1 MIYEIKIFWCKKYLQ
16 RLFEEKISTTIEE
29 ILPFSFFIMNSL
41 RPHLR
46 KILQEIL
53 SLSGWIWFK
62 QQLVY
67 TAVILASLL
76 KEASFED
83 LQSKIESNSSP

>member
-1 MIYEIKIFWCKKYLQ
+1 MFSWKKYLQ
-16 RLFEEKISTTIEE
+16 HIFEEKNSTTVEE
-29 ILPFSFFIMNSL
+29 IFPFSFFIMNSL
-41 RPHLR
+41 WPHLR

-53 SLSGWIWFK
+53 SLSGQIWFK
-62 QQLVY
+62 QKLVY

-83 LQSKIESNSSP
+83 LQSEIESSSSP